1 MTIPYCTCFF
11 CDKERT
17 KRLFGNHLC
26 NQDFIDSLLA
36 TKSGDEWSVLVK
48 GMLAKN
54 GGEYPPDWFEKVMAS
69 GVTAQCEKNWGDAVS
84 SSYKIPA
91 PNVNVPPGER

>member
-1 MTIPYCTCFF
+1 MRSWQHSNPKSGVISLVDQSNDYLVQ
-11 CDKERT
+11 E
-17 KRLFGNHLC
+17 H
-26 NQDFIDSLLA
+26 LLA